1 MRPGMHVVLMPFADE
16 IRDAPGGVSED
27 GAEHSA
33 EQQQDAAAR
42 LVRELKLPDA
52 QCEFSSPLL
61 QKHYAVLQAVALGEQ
76 DLEWDG
82 DDLFPSPAL
91 IVESIQAFADSLPVA
106 QATAPKRKAETA
118 AGGDSKRAAS
128 TAELPSDWEMM
139 ISDGRIE
146 KETVASLK
154 SICAHLGLKVS
165 GTKPVLISRLTE
177 KAQG

>member
-1 MRPGMHVVLMPFADE
+1 M
-16 IRDAPGGVSED
+16 SED

-91 IVESIQAFADSLPVA
+91 IVESIQAFADLLPVA
-106 QATAPKRKAETA
+106 QATAAKRKAETA

-128 TAELPSDWEMM
+128 TARSSAPNSVFLF
-139 ISDGRIE
+139 
-146 KETVASLK
+146 
-154 SICAHLGLKVS
+154 
-165 GTKPVLISRLTE
+165 
-177 KAQG
+177 